1 VAFDRRTRSEIVAL
15 IFHSDPS
22 NMTMLHRGAF
32 AWWQALMPA
41 GGSVRMDPR
50 QALVRTRLVP
60 VGLQRAV
67 RGFKSTTAGLSGSRG
82 ALNVDVCG
90 RAI

>member
-1 VAFDRRTRSEIVAL
+1 
-15 IFHSDPS
+15 
-22 NMTMLHRGAF
+22 
-32 AWWQALMPA
+32 MPA

>member
-1 VAFDRRTRSEIVAL
+1 
-15 IFHSDPS
+15 
-22 NMTMLHRGAF
+22 MTMLRKGSF
-32 AWWQALMPA
+32 AWWRALMPA

-67 RGFKSTTAGLSGSRG
+67 RGFKSTTVGLSGSKG
-82 ALNVDVCG
+82 AFIVDVCG